1 MAVLANRSRPAA
13 LDCRSDQKTDLATG
27 AATLNISAEV
37 ILGVITALGA
47 VLSGAVGKMWI
58 WFTAELREC
67 KDDRKSLNDR
77 VEQMHQNIAEIST
90 TVGRLEG
97 RLSDD
102 K

>member
-1 MAVLANRSRPAA
+1 
-13 LDCRSDQKTDLATG
+13 LATG
-27 AATLNISAEV
+27 AAAVNISAEI
-37 ILGVITALGA
+37 ILGIITTLGA

-58 WFTAELREC
+58 WFTQELKEC
-67 KDDRKSLNDR
+67 KEDRSHLHDR
-77 VEQMHQNIAEIST
+77 IQTMHANIAEIST

>member
-1 MAVLANRSRPAA
+1 VGP
-13 LDCRSDQKTDLATG
+13 DATG
-27 AATLNISAEV
+27 ISIVNVSAEV
-37 ILGVITALGA
+37 VLGIITALGA

-67 KDDRKSLNDR
+67 KDDRKSLHDR
-77 VEQMHQNIAEIST
+77 VESLHTNIAEIST

-97 RLSDD
+97 RLTDD

>member
-1 MAVLANRSRPAA
+1 V
-13 LDCRSDQKTDLATG
+13 DCRSDQKTNLATG
-27 AATLNISAEV
+27 TATVNISAEV

-58 WFTAELREC
+58 WFTQELKEC
-67 KDDRKSLNDR
+67 KEDRSHLHDR
-77 VEQMHQNIAEIST
+77 IQTMHENIAEIST

>member
-1 MAVLANRSRPAA
+1 MALG
-13 LDCRSDQKTDLATG
+13 SDGNTTG
-27 AATLNISAEV
+27 STTVNISAEV

-77 VEQMHQNIAEIST
+77 VEAMHNNIAEIST

>member
-1 MAVLANRSRPAA
+1 M
-13 LDCRSDQKTDLATG
+13 DCRSDQKTDLETG
-27 AATLNISAEV
+27 AATLNISAEI

>member
-1 MAVLANRSRPAA
+1 
-13 LDCRSDQKTDLATG
+13 LATG

-58 WFTAELREC
+58 WFTQELKEC
-67 KDDRKSLNDR
+67 KEDRSHLHDR
-77 VEQMHQNIAEIST
+77 IQTMHQNIAEIST

>member
-1 MAVLANRSRPAA
+1 
-13 LDCRSDQKTDLATG
+13 LDVATG
-27 AATLNISAEV
+27 GATLNISAEI

-47 VLSGAVGKMWI
+47 VLSGAVGKMWV
-58 WFTAELREC
+58 WFNAELREC
-67 KDDRKSLNDR
+67 KDDRKSLHDR
-77 VEQMHQNIAEIST
+77 VETMHQNIAEIST

>member
-1 MAVLANRSRPAA
+1 MALG
-13 LDCRSDQKTDLATG
+13 SDGNTTG
-27 AATLNISAEV
+27 AAAVNISAEV

-58 WFTAELREC
+58 WFTQELKEC
-67 KDDRKSLNDR
+67 KEDRSHLHDR
-77 VEQMHQNIAEIST
+77 IQTMHENIAEIST

>member
-1 MAVLANRSRPAA
+1 M
-13 LDCRSDQKTDLATG
+13 DCRSDQKTDLATG

>member
-1 MAVLANRSRPAA
+1 M
-13 LDCRSDQKTDLATG
+13 
-27 AATLNISAEV
+27 NISAEV

-47 VLSGAVGKMWI
+47 VLSGAVGKMWV

-67 KDDRKSLNDR
+67 KDDRRNLHER
-77 VEQMHQNIAEIST
+77 VETMHQNIAEIST

-97 RLSDD
+97 RMRDD